1 MALKCSMALDRLANY
16 EKIPVNPRREDNP
29 QWKHVS
35 DLYSQAK
42 EIRSRMLGENHP
54 ETLAC
59 AQIPTE
65 DRHALG
71 QHDQA
76 QPIPRLDHL
85 SAQARRL

>member
-1 MALKCSMALDRLANY
+1 LF
-16 EKIPVNPRREDNP
+16 EDAY
-29 QWKHVS
+29 
-35 DLYSQAK
+35 DLY
-42 EIRSRMLGENHP
+42 RNRLGENHP
-54 ETLAC
+54 DTLAY
-59 AQIPTE
+59 AQTPTE